1 MISSRKGKQ
10 KGFSSNVRIAC
21 TNVYLIQGRLLR
33 TTFDVRIHFRLR
45 LRISSNTFTW
55 FVSFYSFI
63 QVRMAFAKNS
73 RVGHQGHV
81 LGLLWPFVT
90 TRTKGP
96 PTWLLAEGSCYS
108 NKNLVYN
115 CDIIKRLWPSSPIT
129 TPNFQEPWSLVQQQR
144 PFSENSVIFIE
155 DYKPLFM
162 VLFKDWMKLIGQLF
176 YVFGVNLLLQS
187 RTWNW
192 VYRTPWR
199 KVLKFYC
206 CFSLQNRIN

>member
-1 MISSRKGKQ
+1 MSEYISAYACVFLQIRSRG
-10 KGFSSNVRIAC
+10 
-21 TNVYLIQGRLLR
+21 TY
-33 TTFDVRIHFRLR
+33 
-45 LRISSNTFTW
+45 
-55 FVSFYSFI
+55 SFYSFI

-129 TPNFQEPWSLVQQQR
+129 TPNFQEHWSLVQQQR